1 MTAKFSGFKL
11 AVILTA
17 FVAVFFWTLSDNFP
31 LIEFFELK
39 TLDMRFKI
47 RGEKD
52 SSQEVGI
59 AVIDDQSIDAL
70 GRWPWPRSYFG
81 ALIDSL
87 AADGAKVIGFD
98 IIYSE
103 PEINPIKVNL
113 IRLKSMYDSR
123 GVARLG
129 TAGKEFGDILTQ
141 VVDELPD
148 SDQLLADAMQRHG
161 SVISTLVFHSFEA
174 DVDAE
179 GETPVVDGDDQPP
192 ADLLEE
198 TGEGGDQPP
207 AELLEEIGEGGD
219 QPPDDM
225 MDDKGWEELSEGE
238 GFELDAFIPD
248 KVRQEEYRNITGD
261 GPMFDVPKAGGLLL
275 PINKFV
281 DASLGFGF
289 VNFHPEIDGGLRW
302 ENMIIEH
309 LDRYYPPIGIGM
321 LMEYYGLEGDDLT
334 AVKGEGIRLG
344 DIMIPTDEKARLL
357 VNYYGPFGSINY
369 YSIVDIIEGNYPPGT
384 FQDKIILVGGAATG
398 LGDVW
403 LTPFDPSLPGVEK
416 HATVISNILQGDF
429 IRRPPSARLISLLL
443 IVSVGLA
450 LGFFIPRMPSV
461 LYVLLFTAVTL
472 AVLLGV
478 VLIMF
483 LVNGIW
489 VNLIYPFGN
498 LMVVSIGVVVYQY
511 FTEEREKRQIKKAF
525 KMYLNDALVEQLA
538 ESHDGLQLGGDEKVL
553 TVLFSDIR
561 NFTSI
566 SEGMTPEQLVSL
578 INTYLSLMTKTIMNE
593 NGTVDKYIG
602 DAIMAIY
609 GAPIHSEVHPVEA
622 CRTALKMMH
631 DLDQVRGEWMERG
644 YPVINI
650 GIGINTG
657 RMVVGNMGSEDR
669 FDYTVMGDSVNLASR
684 LEGLTKAYGAGVIVS
699 EFTAEKLTDFVVKDL
714 DLVRVKGKDKPIRI
728 FELLAEGS
736 PEKALALELE
746 QYSEALELYRNM
758 HWDKALDGFKALEQE
773 HNSMLYSIYGKR
785 CAAFSANPPAGDW
798 DGVFTFTSK

>member
-1 MTAKFSGFKL
+1 M
-11 AVILTA
+11 
-17 FVAVFFWTLSDNFP
+17 TLSDKFSF
-31 LIEFFELK
+31 LEFIELK

-47 RGEKD
+47 RGEMA
-52 SSQEVGI
+52 SSQDVGI
-59 AVIDDQSIDAL
+59 AVIDDQSIEAL

-103 PEINPIKVNL
+103 PEINPIRVNL
-113 IRLKSMYDSR
+113 IRLKSMYDSK

-129 TAGKEFGDILTQ
+129 PAGKEFGDILTQ

-148 SDQLLADAMQRHG
+148 SDQILADAMQRHG
-161 SVISTLVFHSFEA
+161 SVISTLVFHSF
-174 DVDAE
+174 DQYAE
-179 GETPVVDGDDQPP
+179 DETSAVDGD
-192 ADLLEE
+192 
-198 TGEGGDQPP
+198 DQPP

-219 QPPDDM
+219 LPPEDLLEEIGEGGDQPPDDL
-225 MDDKGWEELSEGE
+225 MDNKGWEDLPEDEGYD
-238 GFELDAFIPD
+238 LDAFIPD
-248 KVRQEEYRNITGD
+248 KVRQEEYKNIIGD
-261 GPMFDVPKAGGLLL
+261 GPMFDVPRAGGLLL
-275 PINKFV
+275 PIDKFV

-289 VNFHPEIDGGLRW
+289 VNFDPEIDGGLRW
-302 ENMIIEH
+302 ENLVIEH
-309 LDRYYPPIGIGM
+309 LQRYYSPIGIRM
-321 LMEYYGLEGDDLT
+321 LMEYYGLENNDL
-334 AVKGEGIRLG
+334 AIVKGKGIRLG
-344 DIMIPTDEKARLL
+344 DIEIPTDEKARLL
-357 VNYYGPFGSINY
+357 VNYYGPYGSMQY

-429 IRRPPSARLISLLL
+429 IKKPPSARLISLLL
-443 IVSVGLA
+443 IVSIGLA
-450 LGFFIPRMPSV
+450 LGFFIPRMSSV
-461 LYVLLFTAVTL
+461 LYVLLFTSMTL

-478 VLIMF
+478 VVIMF
-483 LVNGIW
+483 TEFGTW
-489 VNLIYPFGN
+489 VNLTYPF
-498 LMVVSIGVVVYQY
+498 VSLLIVSTGVVVYQY

-609 GAPIHSEVHPVEA
+609 GAPIHSDVHPAEA
-622 CRTALKMMH
+622 CRAALKMMH
-631 DLDQVRGEWMERG
+631 DLDRVRGEWMERG
-644 YPVINI
+644 YPAINI

-684 LEGLTKAYGAGVIVS
+684 LEGLTKAYGAGIIIS
-699 EFTAEKLTDFVVKDL
+699 EFTEGELTDFVVKDL

-728 FELLAEGS
+728 FELLAEG
-736 PEKALALELE
+736 PPDKALELELE
-746 QYSEALELYRNM
+746 QYSEALELYRKM
-758 HWDKALDGFKALEQE
+758 HWGKALDAFNTLEKE
-773 HNSMLYSIYGKR
+773 HSLMLYNIYGKR
-785 CAAFSANPPAGDW
+785 CAAFRANSPEGDW
-798 DGVFTFTSK
+798 DGVFTFVTK

>member
-1 MTAKFSGFKL
+1 MGKFSGFKL
-11 AVILTA
+11 AIILTL
-17 FVAVFFWTLSDNFP
+17 FVAAFYLGLSGKFA
-31 LIEFFELK
+31 LLEFIELK

-47 RGEKD
+47 RGEMA
-52 SSQEVGI
+52 SSQDVGI
-59 AVIDDQSIDAL
+59 AVIDDQSIEAL

-103 PEINPIKVNL
+103 PEINPIRVNL
-113 IRLKSMYDSR
+113 IRLKSMYDSK

-129 TAGKEFGDILTQ
+129 PAGKEFGDILTQ

-148 SDQLLADAMQRHG
+148 SDQILADAMQRHG
-161 SVISTLVFHSFEA
+161 SVISTLVFHSF
-174 DVDAE
+174 DQYAE
-179 GETPVVDGDDQPP
+179 DETSAVDGD
-192 ADLLEE
+192 
-198 TGEGGDQPP
+198 DQPP

-219 QPPDDM
+219 LPPEDLLEEIGEGGDQPPDDL
-225 MDDKGWEELSEGE
+225 MDNKGWEDLPEDEGYD
-238 GFELDAFIPD
+238 LDAFIPD
-248 KVRQEEYRNITGD
+248 KVRQEEYKNIIGD
-261 GPMFDVPKAGGLLL
+261 GPMFDVPRAGGLLL
-275 PINKFV
+275 PIDKFV

-289 VNFHPEIDGGLRW
+289 VNFDPEIDGGLRW
-302 ENMIIEH
+302 ENLVIEH
-309 LDRYYPPIGIGM
+309 LQRYYSPIGIRM
-321 LMEYYGLEGDDLT
+321 LMEYYGLENNDL
-334 AVKGEGIRLG
+334 AIVKGKGIRLG
-344 DIMIPTDEKARLL
+344 DIEIPTDEKARLL
-357 VNYYGPFGSINY
+357 VNYYGPYGSMQY

-429 IRRPPSARLISLLL
+429 IKKPPSARMISLLL
-443 IVSVGLA
+443 IVAVGLA
-450 LGFFIPRMPSV
+450 LGFFIPRLPSV
-461 LYVLLFTAVTL
+461 LHVLLFTSVTL
-472 AVLLGV
+472 VVLLGFV
-478 VLIMF
+478 VIMF
-483 LVNGIW
+483 TAFGTW
-489 VNLIYPFGN
+489 VNLTYPFGS
-498 LMVVSIGVVVYQY
+498 LLIVSIGVVVYQY

-609 GAPIHSEVHPVEA
+609 GAPVYSEDHPVQA
-622 CRTALKMMH
+622 CRTALKMMN
-631 DLDQVRGEWMERG
+631 DLDQVRGEWLERG
-644 YPVINI
+644 YPEIKI
-650 GIGINTG
+650 GIGVNTG

-684 LEGLTKAYGAGVIVS
+684 LEGLTKAYGSGIIVS
-699 EFTAEKLTDFVVKDL
+699 EFTEEKLSGFVLKDL

-728 FELLAEGS
+728 LELLAEGS
-736 PEKALALELE
+736 PGKALELE
-746 QYSEALELYRNM
+746 LGQYSEALEFYRKM
-758 HWDKALDGFKALEQE
+758 QWDKALNAFKALEKE
-773 HNSMLYSIYGKR
+773 HNLLLYNIYRKR
-785 CAAFSANPPAGDW
+785 CASFKENPPEGDW
-798 DGVFTFTSK
+798 DGVFTFTTK